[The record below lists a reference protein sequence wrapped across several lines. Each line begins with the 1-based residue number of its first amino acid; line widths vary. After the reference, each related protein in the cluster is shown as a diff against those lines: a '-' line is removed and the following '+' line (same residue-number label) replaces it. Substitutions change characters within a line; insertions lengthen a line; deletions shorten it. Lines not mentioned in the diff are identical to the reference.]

1 MKKIFSILAI
11 ATLLSCSKDDE
22 GPTTDPMCDCE
33 TSIEFK
39 VIAEPTSYHKGLYK
53 IKFKNNCTGVVVEEE
68 TNQRYEVGYMR
79 CK

>member
-1 MKKIFSILAI
+1 MKKLFSILAI
-11 ATLLSCSKDDE
+11 ATLLSCSKDDGNE
-22 GPTTDPMCDCE
+22 FNPMCNCE

-68 TNQRYEVGYMR
+68 TNQRYEVGYIR
-79 CK
+79 CKQ